1 MGIRRGACAYTAAMK
16 SVALVTAVA
25 ATGHDDDLVP
35 LLDACADAGLHARA
49 VAWDDPTVNWGRFDT
64 VLLRSPWDYTERLPE
79 FLASPA
85 VWRVLVILAVWM
97 AGVVELSVVQ
107 AVVLAFPVQP

>member
-1 MGIRRGACAYTAAMK
+1 MLAPFPEVG
-16 SVALVTAVA
+16 
-25 ATGHDDDLVP
+25 
-35 LLDACADAGLHARA
+35 
-49 VAWDDPTVNWGRFDT
+49 
-64 VLLRSPWDYTERLPE
+64 LPE